1 MESLSAQQLAHF
13 NTFGFVHLRA
23 LFTPEEVQTLS
34 AEMATAHA
42 AAEARDP
49 FERGVTKSV
58 RMLSDS
64 TPFFQG
70 LGEDPRFLGAA
81 RQMYGDDVFY
91 HGCDANFWAGD
102 TAWHCAPPAALLLLC
117 WGRRGAPR
125 A

>member
-1 MESLSAQQLAHF
+1 MESLSPQQLAHF
-13 NTFGFVHLRA
+13 TTFGFVHLRA

-42 AAEARDP
+42 AAESRDP
-49 FERGVTKSV
+49 FDEGVTKSV

-102 TAWHCAPPAALLLLC
+102 TAWHCAPPVPWVCC
-117 WGRRGAPR
+117 WLELAFGC
-125 A
+125 